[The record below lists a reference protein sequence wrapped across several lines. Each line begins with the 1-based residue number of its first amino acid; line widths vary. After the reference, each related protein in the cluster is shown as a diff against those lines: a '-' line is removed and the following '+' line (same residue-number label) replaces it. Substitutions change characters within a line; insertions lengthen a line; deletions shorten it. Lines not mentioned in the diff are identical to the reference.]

1 MDRAQIAPRRR
12 AVAPFATLQRL
23 NVLARTGQLA
33 GLCAVASLTGLLLL
47 SRP

>member
-1 MDRAQIAPRRR
+1 MDRAQVAPRRR

-23 NVLARTGQLA
+23 SVLAPIGQLA
-33 GLCAVASLTGLLLL
+33 GLCAVSSLTGLLLL